1 MIERFAHPLVLG
13 ILALVPLLI
22 AWLWLRRGRREL
34 ALTISDTR
42 LHRSLSG
49 LGRVRLRLLP
59 LIFRLLVI
67 ALLGLVL
74 ARPQWGT
81 HTREVTSEGVDI
93 VLLLDISTSMKGEDF
108 RPRNRLEEAKVQ
120 AAEFI
125 TRRENDRLGLVV
137 FAGQAFTQCPLTLDH
152 TLLQEFLSQVK
163 MGMVEDGTAIGSA
176 LATGANRLRESKAES
191 KLMVLLTD
199 GDNNAGSVDPL
210 TAARAA
216 ASVGVKIYTIGVG
229 KKGRVPYP
237 VDDVLFGKRYQYVET
252 NLDEEALREVAKA
265 SGGRYY
271 RAENTQALA
280 NIYREIDKLERTEI
294 SSVER
299 IDYRE
304 ASAVFLLPVALL
316 LLGEFL
322 LSHFLLRR
330 LP

>member
-1 MIERFAHPLVLG
+1 
-13 ILALVPLLI
+13 
-22 AWLWLRRGRREL
+22 
-34 ALTISDTR
+34 
-42 LHRSLSG
+42 
-49 LGRVRLRLLP
+49 
-59 LIFRLLVI
+59 
-67 ALLGLVL
+67 
-74 ARPQWGT
+74 
-81 HTREVTSEGVDI
+81 
-93 VLLLDISTSMKGEDF
+93 
-108 RPRNRLEEAKVQ
+108 
-120 AAEFI
+120 
-125 TRRENDRLGLVV
+125 
-137 FAGQAFTQCPLTLDH
+137 
-152 TLLQEFLSQVK
+152 
-163 MGMVEDGTAIGSA
+163 
-176 LATGANRLRESKAES
+176 
-191 KLMVLLTD
+191 
-199 GDNNAGSVDPL
+199 
-210 TAARAA
+210 
-216 ASVGVKIYTIGVG
+216 VGVKIYTIGVG

>member
-1 MIERFAHPLVLG
+1 M
-13 ILALVPLLI
+13 
-22 AWLWLRRGRREL
+22 
-34 ALTISDTR
+34 
-42 LHRSLSG
+42 
-49 LGRVRLRLLP
+49 
-59 LIFRLLVI
+59 
-67 ALLGLVL
+67 
-74 ARPQWGT
+74 
-81 HTREVTSEGVDI
+81 
-93 VLLLDISTSMKGEDF
+93 
-108 RPRNRLEEAKVQ
+108 
-120 AAEFI
+120 
-125 TRRENDRLGLVV
+125 
-137 FAGQAFTQCPLTLDH
+137 
-152 TLLQEFLSQVK
+152 
-163 MGMVEDGTAIGSA
+163 
-176 LATGANRLRESKAES
+176 
-191 KLMVLLTD
+191 
-199 GDNNAGSVDPL
+199 
-210 TAARAA
+210 
-216 ASVGVKIYTIGVG
+216 GVKIYTIGVG